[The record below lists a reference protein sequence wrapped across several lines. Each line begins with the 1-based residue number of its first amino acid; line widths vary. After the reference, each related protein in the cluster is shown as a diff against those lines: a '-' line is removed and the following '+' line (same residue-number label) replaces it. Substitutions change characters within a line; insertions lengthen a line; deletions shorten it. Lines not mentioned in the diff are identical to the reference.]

1 MLLLTPL
8 SVSSLT
14 VIDDAGST
22 PGIVLKAVHSKAFD
36 TDDESHDIY
45 EADIELTFASHEAA
59 ELCLSSVKSLQRH
72 LFCSYLQSQRL
83 GEVVQFRR

>member
-1 MLLLTPL
+1 MPLL
-8 SVSSLT
+8 VGHLT
-14 VIDDAGST
+14 VVDHAGST

-45 EADIELTFASHEAA
+45 EADVELTFASHEAA
-59 ELCLSSVKSLQRH
+59 ELCLSSVKSLQRN